1 MGILKKIFTFIIIIV
16 LGVFIYGKFFF
27 DVNDYRENITSYL
40 SQQIDYEVTY
50 KGTINLVYEPS
61 PKITVTGILISDTS
75 KKNALI
81 AEIEELELNIDKEKI
96 VNGIIDVEKAE
107 IRNMSFYGINIDEAL
122 MKSYTLIKEQKY
134 KEFTSQNFT
143 SVEVMKAR
151 AIIDNQMMKIENIN
165 IATSLLFINGKG
177 KLNIQAKQIDFDMI
191 GTLREKKDVI
201 RIYKD
206 NYPIEIYGNNI
217 PIKITGPVDKL
228 NFQVDLTD
236 IVTKQIINPI
246 KEKIIDELEEKIL
259 EQIKLPF

>member
-1 MGILKKIFTFIIIIV
+1 
-16 LGVFIYGKFFF
+16 
-27 DVNDYRENITSYL
+27 
-40 SQQIDYEVTY
+40 
-50 KGTINLVYEPS
+50 
-61 PKITVTGILISDTS
+61 
-75 KKNALI
+75 
-81 AEIEELELNIDKEKI
+81 
-96 VNGIIDVEKAE
+96 
-107 IRNMSFYGINIDEAL
+107 
-122 MKSYTLIKEQKY
+122 
-134 KEFTSQNFT
+134 
-143 SVEVMKAR
+143 MKAR